1 MQTNNPPH
9 FVKHWKDWFYQKRK
23 NAALQLQHSDL
34 AGLFPVHALL
44 ERRKR
49 YLFSFEFQKRKKVSK

>member
-34 AGLFPVHALL
+34 AGLFPVHAVL

-49 YLFSFEFQKRKKVSK
+49 YLISFEFQKERR